1 MTNDAARAGCSYFG
15 VRIPRHVRRDMDDL
29 AARGYTGVLHTFS
42 ENDFAYY
49 RDTMA
54 EIVAISH
61 AAGLSVLAS
70 PWGLGRTFGG
80 EAESR
85 WVAFHPE
92 ECQVLDDG
100 RRVAAACLNSPAYRD
115 LCKEWADWVLE
126 CSVDS
131 VFWDEPAWVV
141 PAHVGVD
148 DAARWTCRC
157 DRCAERFGGPVP
169 GELTPEVRRFREESV
184 VDFLREVTDHVAA
197 RGGSNTICLLPA
209 TEGTQGLADWNEV
222 AALPALAVLATD
234 PYWKHWD
241 EAAGPFV
248 RRFARLLR
256 ETADRHG
263 VGAQLWV
270 PSFGL
275 DRSDIPE
282 LEAAV
287 AAAREEGVDD
297 LWTWGYEACRHMTS
311 LATLDAPLV
320 WDAVSAALTARPQT
334 ATTEAARADL
344 ADLDLRSTRDLV
356 RLLNDEDATV
366 PAAVAE
372 AGDALAPAIDAIVE
386 RMRRGG
392 RLIYAGAGTS
402 GALAA
407 LDASECGSTFGS
419 PPGEVLAV
427 LAQEDADE
435 DDRAAATN
443 ALRGLPLRPEDCVVA
458 VSASGSTPFVL
469 AALEVAR
476 DAGALGVAVASAR
489 DSQAAALAEHE
500 IAIVVG
506 PEVIAGSTRLKAGT
520 AQKLV
525 LNTISTVTMIRLGRT
540 YGGLM
545 VGVTPANAK
554 LRERARRNVVLASGA
569 SEEQVDEA
577 LSAAAGDARVALV
590 SLLAGVDADAARS
603 RLEESDGSVR
613 KAAGS

>member
-100 RRVAAACLNSPAYRD
+100 RRVAAACLNSPAYRSF
-115 LCKEWADWVLE
+115 CKEWADWVLE
-126 CSVDS
+126 CGVDS

-141 PAHVGVD
+141 PAHVGID
-148 DAARWTCRC
+148 DAERWTCRC
-157 DRCAERFGGPVP
+157 DRCAKRFGGPVP

-184 VDFLREVTDHVAA
+184 VEFLREVTDHVAE

-209 TEGTQGLADWNEV
+209 TEGAQGLADWNEV

-275 DRSDIPE
+275 GAQDIPE
-282 LEAAV
+282 LEAAIV
-287 AAAREEGVDD
+287 AAREEDVDD
-297 LWTWGYEACRHMTS
+297 VWTWGYEACGHMTS
-311 LATLDAPLV
+311 LATPDAALV

-334 ATTEAARADL
+334 ATTETARPDL
-344 ADLDLRSTRDLV
+344 ADLDLRSTRDIV

-372 AGDALAPAIDAIVE
+372 AGDALAAAIDAIVE
-386 RMRRGG
+386 RMRRAG

-407 LDASECGSTFGS
+407 LDAAECSSTFGS

-427 LAQEDADE
+427 VAQEDADE

-443 ALRGLPLRPEDCVVA
+443 AFRGLPLRPEDCVVA

-489 DSQAAALAEHE
+489 GSQAAALAEHE
-500 IAIVVG
+500 IAVVVG

-577 LSAAAGDARVALV
+577 LNAAAGDARVALV

-603 RLEESDGSVR
+603 RLEASDGSVR